1 MFINLNKYMIKRKT
15 CNDRDTWSGGTKD
28 LINICPESNPLPCI
42 IYNVYYYNVS
52 YCNWFS
58 SQYVEF
64 VQIFIC

>member
-1 MFINLNKYMIKRKT
+1 MFINPNKYMIKRKT

-42 IYNVYYYNVS
+42 IYNVS

-58 SQYVEF
+58 SRYVEF